1 LSIIFQ
7 PKHYFLLFLTPIIN
21 LFFYWGASILNE
33 LKQIISLR
41 LVDSD
46 RVSVQAIAA
55 RLFVRESDI
64 YRFAINYLLNRFSC
78 LFDDTLTG
86 SDLLPAMLEIRAE
99 INHSLGLKR
108 HQLEKIINGSNIDPD
123 KYVAMSDIELLL
135 LPQHILKQRL
145 MKLDEMPKTPIDVE
159 AWLKHYLTYKYNL
172 FHLIELK
179 YPEELSEVG

>member
-1 LSIIFQ
+1 M
-7 PKHYFLLFLTPIIN
+7 
-21 LFFYWGASILNE
+21 NE

-46 RVSVQAIAA
+46 RVAIQAIAS

-78 LFDDTLTG
+78 LFDESCTG

-99 INHSLGLKR
+99 INHTLGLKR
-108 HQLEKIINGSNIDPD
+108 HQLERIFNGNNLNPD

-135 LPQHILKQRL
+135 MPQHILKQRL
-145 MKLDEMPKTPIDVE
+145 MKQDETPRANIDVE
-159 AWLKHYLTYKYNL
+159 TWLKLYLTEKYNL
-172 FHLIELK
+172 LEIEKAPLIGDSSEL
-179 YPEELSEVG
+179 

>member
-1 LSIIFQ
+1 MLRR
-7 PKHYFLLFLTPIIN
+7 
-21 LFFYWGASILNE
+21 GCILNE

-41 LVDSD
+41 LGEGD
-46 RVSVQAIAA
+46 RAAVQAIAA

-78 LFDDTLTG
+78 LFDDAYTG

-108 HQLEKIINGSNIDPD
+108 NQLEKIINGNNLDPD

-135 LPQHILKQRL
+135 MPQHLLRQRL
-145 MKLDEMPKTPIDVE
+145 VKLDDAPKNQTDVE
-159 AWLKHYLTYKYNL
+159 TWLKDYLTEKYQ
-172 FHLIELK
+172 LITIENRPIYDDFVSSQK
-179 YPEELSEVG
+179 KR